1 MSTSMPR
8 CSARA
13 TAALACALVL
23 APAAARA
30 TTVRREPTL
39 VELLQDSELVVRG
52 RVKSVADGI
61 DARGVPY
68 TEVTLTV
75 AEALKGKAGT
85 ELTFRQFGLLA
96 PRRMGDGRV
105 NLMVT
110 PAAWP
115 TYAKGEESILFL
127 RKPAAWTGL
136 RTTAGLAHG
145 QFRISVAGAANAANN
160 AGLFQ
165 GVTVDSALLGD
176 AEKRVLATTRGP
188 VHARAFAALV
198 KRAVDGRWIES
209 GRMRHAAR

>member
-1 MSTSMPR
+1 MSIRRTT
-8 CSARA
+8 AGA
-13 TAALACALVL
+13 AAALACALV
-23 APAAARA
+23 AWPQASRA

-52 RVKSVADGI
+52 RVEAVSDGI

-68 TEVTLTV
+68 TEVTV
-75 AEALKGKAGT
+75 RVSEALKGAPGA
-85 ELTFRQFGLLA
+85 ELRFRQFGLLA

-110 PAAWP
+110 PAAFP

-136 RTTAGLAHG
+136 RTTSGLSHG
-145 QFRISVAGAANAANN
+145 QFRISVGAASNAANN
-160 AGLFQ
+160 AGLFR
-165 GVTVDSALLGD
+165 GVAIDAGLLGD
-176 AEKRVLATTRGP
+176 AEKRVVATTRGP
-188 VHARAFAALV
+188 VNARTFSALV
-198 KRAVDGRWIES
+198 KRAVDGRWIET